1 MGSQTHTYTL
11 ISTYI
16 LIDHLEVCESVGSA
30 SDDDVGPGGEPPAQQ
45 RLDQLQGAGL
55 LPGAVPGH
63 HYQSSLTL
71 SQSLSVIISHY
82 QSSLTLSQALLG
94 GEAGQLR
101 HARDLVQAVY
111 QEEQPAPGGHLD

>member
-55 LPGAVPGH
+55 LPGAVPWH
-63 HYQSSLTL
+63 HYE
-71 SQSLSVIISHY
+71 
-82 QSSLTLSQALLG
+82 SSLTLSQALLG

-111 QEEQPAPGGHLD
+111 QEEHPAPGGHLD